1 MSVDKSLPEMRTE
14 ATSLLASGAEHFQN
28 GNYTDAAADLGS
40 ASELF
45 AKVIPQNCQIS
56 ILLQVFGETADECG
70 EAYLLY
76 GKALLN
82 VSIMELMLFQVY
94 FEE

>member
-1 MSVDKSLPEMRTE
+1 MGHGEWQDGK
-14 ATSLLASGAEHFQN
+14 
-28 GNYTDAAADLGS
+28 YTDAAADLWS

-45 AKVIPQNCQIS
+45 AKV
-56 ILLQVFGETADECG
+56 FGQTGEECG

-82 VSIMELMLFQVY
+82 VSHNGE
-94 FEE
+94 